1 MKTSGARRI
10 RSNKWNKLVKRVI
23 FYVIMIG
30 LFMRLSIRQKLTNKN
45 GTNGKAVV
53 LLRKE
58 QGGKLPSLF
67 LSFFFFSLL
76 CMYRSRKIKL
86 WSGLREPQRIHNDGW
101 SGTNDSPVCD
111 SSSRELVF
119 LWMQFRWLAQLRSDI
134 FLRHISPSS
143 PFHPVASRKFRFCSR
158 WEILESRFIRSVGG
172 WCKCPEITF

>member
-58 QGGKLPSLF
+58 QGKVALSLPL
-67 LSFFFFSLL
+67 LLLFFSF
-76 CMYRSRKIKL
+76 MY
-86 WSGLREPQRIHNDGW
+86 
-101 SGTNDSPVCD
+101 V
-111 SSSRELVF
+111 
-119 LWMQFRWLAQLRSDI
+119 
-134 FLRHISPSS
+134 
-143 PFHPVASRKFRFCSR
+143 
-158 WEILESRFIRSVGG
+158 SV
-172 WCKCPEITF
+172 EEN